1 MKKILL
7 ALFIIVSA
15 IGIAAG
21 TTTKKNTSKSTATS
35 KKVATD
41 QYVGWWYYDG
51 NDPKDIEI
59 TGGFPNVYYIGKDKN
74 GYYWISY
81 KNSTIKE
88 KNKPNEEVC
97 KEDSRDWY
105 DPENQYSTD
114 FHKAIIFC
122 KSDWYDPENQ
132 YSTESDL
139 KISKYERKLTKQE
152 LLNLKENLKSV
163 KQSQELCAAG

>member
-105 DPENQYSTD
+105 DPENQYST
-114 FHKAIIFC
+114 
-122 KSDWYDPENQ
+122 
-132 YSTESDL
+132 ESDL

-152 LLNLKENLKSV
+152 LLNLKENLKSA
-163 KQSQELCAAG
+163 KRSEQLCAAG

>member
-1 MKKILL
+1 MKKILI

-51 NDPKDIEI
+51 NDPEDIEI
-59 TGGFPNVYYIGKDKN
+59 TGGVSNVYYIGKDKN

-88 KNKPNEEVC
+88 KNKPNEEIC
-97 KEDSRDWY
+97 KEDSRDWD
-105 DPENQYSTD
+105 DPED
-114 FHKAIIFC
+114 R
-122 KSDWYDPENQ
+122 

-139 KISKYERKLTKQE
+139 KISKYERKLTEQE
-152 LLNLKENLKSV
+152 LLNLKENLKSA
-163 KQSQELCAAG
+163 KRSEQLCAAG

>member
-1 MKKILL
+1 MSYSNLRRKQNEKKILL

-35 KKVATD
+35 KVATD

-88 KNKPNEEVC
+88 KKISLMKKYVKKIVEIGMIQ
-97 KEDSRDWY
+97 K
-105 DPENQYSTD
+105 
-114 FHKAIIFC
+114 
-122 KSDWYDPENQ
+122 NQ

-139 KISKYERKLTKQE
+139 KISKYEKLTKQE
-152 LLNLKENLKSV
+152 LLNQKRT
-163 KQSQELCAAG
+163 

>member
-51 NDPKDIEI
+51 NDPKDIEL
-59 TGGFPNVYYIGKDKN
+59 TGDFSNVYYIGKDKN

-105 DPENQYSTD
+105 DPENQYST
-114 FHKAIIFC
+114 
-122 KSDWYDPENQ
+122 
-132 YSTESDL
+132 ESDL
-139 KISKYERKLTKQE
+139 KISKYERKLTKQS

>member
-1 MKKILL
+1 MVL
-7 ALFIIVSA
+7 
-15 IGIAAG
+15 
-21 TTTKKNTSKSTATS
+21 
-35 KKVATD
+35 
-41 QYVGWWYYDG
+41 WWEW
-51 NDPKDIEI
+51 PKRYRI

-105 DPENQYSTD
+105 DPENQYST
-114 FHKAIIFC
+114 
-122 KSDWYDPENQ
+122 
-132 YSTESDL
+132 ESDL

>member
-105 DPENQYSTD
+105 DPENQYST
-114 FHKAIIFC
+114 
-122 KSDWYDPENQ
+122 
-132 YSTESDL
+132 ESDL

-163 KQSQELCAAG
+163 KQSQELCAAR

>member
-59 TGGFPNVYYIGKDKN
+59 TGGVSNVYYIGKDKN

-88 KNKPNEEVC
+88 KNKPNEEIC
-97 KEDSRDWY
+97 KEDSRDWD
-105 DPENQYSTD
+105 DPED
-114 FHKAIIFC
+114 R
-122 KSDWYDPENQ
+122 

-139 KISKYERKLTKQE
+139 KISKYERKLTEQE
-152 LLNLKENLKSV
+152 LLNLKENLKSA
-163 KQSQELCAAG
+163 KRSEQLCAAG

>member
-88 KNKPNEEVC
+88 KNKPNEEIC
-97 KEDSRDWY
+97 KEDSRDWD
-105 DPENQYSTD
+105 DPED
-114 FHKAIIFC
+114 R
-122 KSDWYDPENQ
+122 
-132 YSTESDL
+132 YSTESEL

>member
-88 KNKPNEEVC
+88 KNNPNEEVC
-97 KEDSRDWY
+97 KEDSR
-105 DPENQYSTD
+105 
-114 FHKAIIFC
+114 
-122 KSDWYDPENQ
+122 DWYDPENQ

-152 LLNLKENLKSV
+152 LLNLKENLKSA
-163 KQSQELCAAG
+163 KQSQQLCAAR

>member
-105 DPENQYSTD
+105 DPENQYST
-114 FHKAIIFC
+114 
-122 KSDWYDPENQ
+122 
-132 YSTESDL
+132 ESDL
-139 KISKYERKLTKQE
+139 EISKYERKLTKQE

>member
-1 MKKILL
+1 MKKILI

-88 KNKPNEEVC
+88 KNKPNEEIC
-97 KEDSRDWY
+97 KEDSRDWD
-105 DPENQYSTD
+105 DPED
-114 FHKAIIFC
+114 R
-122 KSDWYDPENQ
+122 
-132 YSTESDL
+132 YSTESEL

>member
-97 KEDSRDWY
+97 KEDSRDWD
-105 DPENQYSTD
+105 DPED
-114 FHKAIIFC
+114 R
-122 KSDWYDPENQ
+122 
-132 YSTESDL
+132 YSTESEL

>member
-1 MKKILL
+1 MIDYKEKFILDRE
-7 ALFIIVSA
+7 FYPS
-15 IGIAAG
+15 
-21 TTTKKNTSKSTATS
+21 
-35 KKVATD
+35 
-41 QYVGWWYYDG
+41 
-51 NDPKDIEI
+51 KDIEI

-105 DPENQYSTD
+105 DPENQYST
-114 FHKAIIFC
+114 
-122 KSDWYDPENQ
+122 
-132 YSTESDL
+132 ESDL

>member
-105 DPENQYSTD
+105 DPENQYST
-114 FHKAIIFC
+114 
-122 KSDWYDPENQ
+122 
-132 YSTESDL
+132 ESDL

-152 LLNLKENLKSV
+152 LLSLKENLKSV

>member
-105 DPENQYSTD
+105 DPENQYST
-114 FHKAIIFC
+114 
-122 KSDWYDPENQ
+122 
-132 YSTESDL
+132 ESDL
-139 KISKYERKLTKQE
+139 KIYKYERKLTKQE

>member
-15 IGIAAG
+15 IWIAAG

-51 NDPKDIEI
+51 NDTKDIEI

-105 DPENQYSTD
+105 DPENQYST
-114 FHKAIIFC
+114 
-122 KSDWYDPENQ
+122 
-132 YSTESDL
+132 ESDL

-163 KQSQELCAAG
+163 KQSQELCAAW

>member
-105 DPENQYSTD
+105 DPENQYST
-114 FHKAIIFC
+114 
-122 KSDWYDPENQ
+122 
-132 YSTESDL
+132 ESDL

-163 KQSQELCAAG
+163 KQSQELCAEKKKKSIKDTKKLRE